1 MKTMTA
7 IMILAFSLSL
17 AGCVTTQSGS
27 GSSAGSSTVSSGAKD
42 IDVLTKEDYDRIG
55 IKETGIPG
63 N

>member
-17 AGCVTTQSGS
+17 AGCATMQSGS
-27 GSSAGSSTVSSGAKD
+27 GTGTMSSETKD
-42 IDVLTKEDYDRIG
+42 GKMWTKEDYKRMG
-55 IKETGIPG
+55 INETGTPG